1 MLSFLNANKT
11 KLIGVVLVALSYI
24 QTNPALKDLISEKAY
39 AWTMLI
45 VGLLVIVFG
54 FLNNPAPPT
63 EPPAGG
69 NGNGGFAKTSILGA
83 LAGLAM
89 LTVMVLGAGCA
100 SLNPVKAA
108 NTSEQKAYAL
118 YGSFVIFEE
127 QAAKLYQSP
136 TASARVKAALRAAD
150 AAAKPVAD
158 KLLDA
163 TQAVLAI
170 RVEIAAGTSTTDKL
184 VIALQNLDRYIT
196 EAGPKIK
203 ALGNAFKEA
212 T

>member
-11 KLIGVVLVALSYI
+11 KLIGVVLVALSYV
-24 QTNPALKDLISEKAY
+24 QTNPALKDLVSDKTY

-54 FLNNPAPPT
+54 FLNNPPAPPSAST
-63 EPPAGG
+63 KE
-69 NGNGGFAKTSILGA
+69 GGFARTSALGV

-108 NTSEQKAYAL
+108 STSEQKAYAL

-136 TASARVKAALRAAD
+136 TASARVKAALKAAD

-170 RVEIAAGTSTTDKL
+170 KVEIAAGTSTTDKL